1 MFIQIISVFH
11 HNINFFIRIY
21 LENSKFL
28 FFLSEIFIHFR
39 IPKKYEFEFKSNCEK
54 YIIQFSLYSSSDIRY
69 HMSEI
74 IDHHLKYITLYFH
87 IDDSYEIS
95 IHKGIF
101 SSRIKEYLKL
111 WTCNT
116 YPNYEKK
123 IHISDLKLQNLSEY
137 KCVKRNEKIEQLLK
151 NI

>member
-1 MFIQIISVFH
+1 MFIQIISVFQ
-11 HNINFFIRIY
+11 HNINLFSRMY

-28 FFLSEIFIHFR
+28 FFLSEIFIHLR
-39 IPKKYEFEFKSNCEK
+39 IPKKYEFEFQSNCKK
-54 YIIQFSLYSSSDIRY
+54 YIIQFSLYSSSDIIY
-69 HMSEI
+69 HMSEV

-101 SSRIKEYLKL
+101 SSRIKDYLKL
-111 WTCNT
+111 W
-116 YPNYEKK
+116 NYEKN
-123 IHISDLKLQNLSEY
+123 IYISDLKLQNLSEY

>member
-1 MFIQIISVFH
+1 MFIQIISVFQN
-11 HNINFFIRIY
+11 NINLFI
-21 LENSKFL
+21 ESKFL

-54 YIIQFSLYSSSDIRY
+54 YIIQFSLYSPSDIRY
-69 HMSEI
+69 HMSEV
-74 IDHHLKYITLYFH
+74 IDYHLKYITLYFH

-101 SSRIKEYLKL
+101 SSRIKDYLKL
-111 WTCNT
+111 W
-116 YPNYEKK
+116 NYEKN
-123 IHISDLKLQNLSEY
+123 IYISDLKLQNLSEY

>member
-1 MFIQIISVFH
+1 MFIQIISVFQN
-11 HNINFFIRIY
+11 NINLFI
-21 LENSKFL
+21 ESKFI
-28 FFLSEIFIHFR
+28 FFLSEIFIHLR

-69 HMSEI
+69 HMSEV

-87 IDDSYEIS
+87 INDSYGIS
-95 IHKGIF
+95 IHKVIF
-101 SSRIKEYLKL
+101 SSRIKDYLKFF
-111 WTCNT
+111 
-116 YPNYEKK
+116 NYEN
-123 IHISDLKLQNLSEY
+123 IYISDLKLQNLSEY

>member
-1 MFIQIISVFH
+1 MFIQIISVFQN
-11 HNINFFIRIY
+11 NINLFIRIY

-69 HMSEI
+69 HMSEV

-87 IDDSYEIS
+87 INDSYGIS

-101 SSRIKEYLKL
+101 SSRIKDYLKL
-111 WTCNT
+111 W
-116 YPNYEKK
+116 NYEKN
-123 IHISDLKLQNLSEY
+123 IYISDLKLQNLSEY

>member
-1 MFIQIISVFH
+1 MFIQIISVFQN
-11 HNINFFIRIY
+11 NINLFI
-21 LENSKFL
+21 ESKFL

-54 YIIQFSLYSSSDIRY
+54 YIIQFSLYSPSDIRY
-69 HMSEI
+69 HMSEV
-74 IDHHLKYITLYFH
+74 IDYHLKYITLYFH

-101 SSRIKEYLKL
+101 SSRIKDYLKFF
-111 WTCNT
+111 
-116 YPNYEKK
+116 NYEN
-123 IHISDLKLQNLSEY
+123 IYICDLKLQNLSEY

>member
-1 MFIQIISVFH
+1 MFIQIISVFQN
-11 HNINFFIRIY
+11 NINLFI
-21 LENSKFL
+21 ESKFI
-28 FFLSEIFIHFR
+28 FFLSEIFIHLR

-69 HMSEI
+69 HMSEV

-87 IDDSYEIS
+87 INDSYGIS

-101 SSRIKEYLKL
+101 SSRIKDYLKFF
-111 WTCNT
+111 
-116 YPNYEKK
+116 NYEN
-123 IHISDLKLQNLSEY
+123 IYISDLKLQNLSEY